1 MIAPRAVRALADH
14 WQDAVDQGLETGE
27 APVLDGGVTA
37 SPLDGAGPLLALAE
51 LAASRRDAQKP
62 LLAAG
67 GVTPWWLILLLRP
80 PATTDPTPTP
90 DPQIAFTAPDPATH
104 QAALTAWDR
113 RQSPYRDR
121 PASLP
126 IALQTH
132 FTPDDRPAAAAGL
145 ESLPFA
151 LAAVEPAPRDGWVA
165 WAAVV
170 VVLIL
175 LLLAIIV

>member
-1 MIAPRAVRALADH
+1 MIAPRAVRAIADQ

-27 APVLDGGVTA
+27 APVLDGGVATA
-37 SPLDGAGPLLALAE
+37 PLDDAGPLLALAE
-51 LAASRRDAQKP
+51 LAASRRDAAKP

-67 GVTPWWLILLLRP
+67 GATPWWLLLLLRP
-80 PATTDPTPTP
+80 SAAN

-104 QAALTAWDR
+104 QAAMTTWDR

-126 IALQTH
+126 LALQAQ
-132 FTPDDRPAAAAGL
+132 FTPDDRPASAAGL

-151 LAAVEPAPRDGWVA
+151 VAAAEPAPRDGWVA